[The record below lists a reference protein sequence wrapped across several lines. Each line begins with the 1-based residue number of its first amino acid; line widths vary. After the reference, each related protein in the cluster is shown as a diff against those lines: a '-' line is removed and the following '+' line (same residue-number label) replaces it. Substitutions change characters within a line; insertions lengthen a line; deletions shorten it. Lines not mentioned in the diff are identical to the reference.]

1 MGRILSGGGCFLF
14 LSGVSILLL
23 RGAALR
29 ASDKCLEKARI
40 ACLDISVIV
49 IIHDPALQ
57 DFPVDEQLHDES
69 LMVT

>member
-14 LSGVSILLL
+14 LSGISILL
-23 RGAALR
+23 LR

-49 IIHDPALQ
+49 LIHDPALQ

-69 LMVT
+69 LIVT